1 MDYINKIPHWL
12 RWILALPTAVLA
24 AWLGSGIAII
34 VYQMWNGIDP
44 SKSDFWSHIIWTV
57 AETGIF
63 VVVFYTIVPT
73 YKFLSSIIV
82 NSLIGGLALFS
93 MIYAI
98 LNGTINGSV
107 WDIVIN
113 DLILIGILIY
123 YSSMLYK
130 DEAKASISP
139 EPSSVYDDR
148 EH

>member
-1 MDYINKIPHWL
+1 
-12 RWILALPTAVLA
+12 
-24 AWLGSGIAII
+24 
-34 VYQMWNGIDP
+34 
-44 SKSDFWSHIIWTV
+44 
-57 AETGIF
+57 
-63 VVVFYTIVPT
+63 
-73 YKFLSSIIV
+73 
-82 NSLIGGLALFS
+82 